1 MRERLNDL
9 ITMTSKVKQMQQ
21 MLQAVITFLLA
32 HIIRSSDQLPKFIGR
47 QTKEE
52 IWRIGYVA
60 DFLLYFQAIAIEV
73 LPIY

>member
-1 MRERLNDL
+1 MRERLDDL

-21 MLQAVITFLLA
+21 LLQAVITFLLA

-52 IWRIGYVA
+52 IWRIGYIA

>member
-32 HIIRSSDQLPKFIGR
+32 HIIRSSDQFPKFIGS
-47 QTKEE
+47 QTKKE
-52 IWRIGYVA
+52 IWRISYVA
-60 DFLLYFQAIAIEV
+60 NFLLYFQAITIEV

>member
-21 MLQAVITFLLA
+21 LLQAVITFLLV
-32 HIIRSSDQLPKFIGR
+32 HIIGRGNQLPKFIGR

-60 DFLLYFQAIAIEV
+60 NFLLYFQAITIEV

>member
-1 MRERLNDL
+1 MREGLDNL

-47 QTKEE
+47 QSKEE